1 MPYIVVSN
9 TFVRE
14 VDILQKGKD
23 FSVVL
28 FSKDGGRGEEES
40 AIRVRNS
47 RIYDTREAAEAHA
60 RNRAVFAAAA
70 AEPAPAPYQK
80 TQYDYADE
88 YLREQMRRGGRG
100 K

>member
-9 TFVRE
+9 TLVRE
-14 VDILQKGKD
+14 VEILKKGKD

-28 FSKDGGRGEEES
+28 FSKDGGRGEAES

-60 RNRAVFAAAA
+60 GNRAVFAAPA
-70 AEPAPAPYQK
+70 AEPAPYQK

-88 YLREQMRRGGRG
+88 YLQEQMRRGGRG